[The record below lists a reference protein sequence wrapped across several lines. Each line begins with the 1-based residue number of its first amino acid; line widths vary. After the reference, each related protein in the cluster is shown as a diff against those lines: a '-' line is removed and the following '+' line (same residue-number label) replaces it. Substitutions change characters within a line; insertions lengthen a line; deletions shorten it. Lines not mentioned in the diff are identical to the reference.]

1 MILKIVSIVSIGL
14 FVGFEKY
21 KRKIM
26 IEFKD
31 LVGEIF
37 LILIFLGMAI
47 GVIIADKI
55 RKKK

>member
-1 MILKIVSIVSIGL
+1 M
-14 FVGFEKY
+14 GFEKY

-31 LVGEIF
+31 LVGEVF

>member
-1 MILKIVSIVSIGL
+1 VDNGKW
-14 FVGFEKY
+14 
-21 KRKIM
+21 IM
-26 IEFKD
+26 SFSD

-37 LILIFLGMAI
+37 LILIFIGMVI